1 MSLLWELCSG
11 GQVEEVRAA
20 LERGADVNYKNP
32 KNQTVLMN
40 TATECSEKYVSI
52 LRLLLE
58 QPSIEV
64 NLADDKGCTA
74 LHKATCNGNIEAVKL
89 LLADPRVDVNCKEKH
104 QLTPLMMATIEA
116 DTIDIFKLLLADHRV
131 DANWTAPDP
140 VIGDITALYFSFM
153 YSNVEAAK
161 LLLDEPRVDVNW
173 MDSYGM
179 STLHHMAA
187 DEEFNPQLLELFLA
201 HPRVDVNCKS
211 GPLDPLGY
219 RQTILHVAAYKYNVE
234 AVKLIL
240 AEPRFISDI
249 SVVWVAVITGHMVG
263 QWDVLKE
270 LVHHPGIDLG
280 EKDGLD
286 LDDLIR

>member
-131 DANWTAPDP
+131 DAN
-140 VIGDITALYFSFM
+140 G
-153 YSNVEAAK
+153 
-161 LLLDEPRVDVNW
+161 
-173 MDSYGM
+173 
-179 STLHHMAA
+179 
-187 DEEFNPQLLELFLA
+187 
-201 HPRVDVNCKS
+201 S
-211 GPLDPLGY
+211 GPLGPLGY
-219 RQTILHVAAYKYNVE
+219 RQTALHVAAYKHNVE

-240 AEPRFISDI
+240 AEPRLISDI